1 MSLFNNLQITIDVAP
16 IVNSLN
22 LIFADEDLIDALVN
36 NTDDF
41 VKIVSDH
48 INKINDP
55 TASMY
60 LIMCL
65 QICLK
70 NYETVIKSKDT
81 YTQVLLALRKF
92 ELGVITGVVERTVNS
107 EITKTTN
114 LFNTNFNKVKSEVLD
129 ELRNKSADLKKRKL
143 DPEDYD
149 TTDQHI
155 RFNKKH
161 KN

>member
-1 MSLFNNLQITIDVAP
+1 
-16 IVNSLN
+16 
-22 LIFADEDLIDALVN
+22 
-36 NTDDF
+36 
-41 VKIVSDH
+41 
-48 INKINDP
+48 
-55 TASMY
+55 
-60 LIMCL
+60 
-65 QICLK
+65 
-70 NYETVIKSKDT
+70 VIKSKDT

>member
-60 LIMCL
+60 LIMC
-65 QICLK
+65 
-70 NYETVIKSKDT
+70 
-81 YTQVLLALRKF
+81 
-92 ELGVITGVVERTVNS
+92 
-107 EITKTTN
+107 
-114 LFNTNFNKVKSEVLD
+114 
-129 ELRNKSADLKKRKL
+129 
-143 DPEDYD
+143 
-149 TTDQHI
+149 
-155 RFNKKH
+155 
-161 KN
+161 